1 VFLSPLGALTRGRRN
16 IAECSANKNIRVPFL
31 SRHGEGLER
40 DRQDVGANLLHER
53 LGANADIEAEE
64 SGAV

>member
-1 VFLSPLGALTRGRRN
+1 VFLPPLGALTWGRRN

-40 DRQDVGANLLHER
+40 DRQDVGANLL
-53 LGANADIEAEE
+53 GADADIEAEE

>member
-1 VFLSPLGALTRGRRN
+1 MFLPPLGALTWGRRN

-40 DRQDVGANLLHER
+40 DRQDVGANLL
-53 LGANADIEAEE
+53 GADADIEAEE

>member
-1 VFLSPLGALTRGRRN
+1 
-16 IAECSANKNIRVPFL
+16 
-31 SRHGEGLER
+31 LER

-64 SGAV
+64 SGAVWVQSWTWTTKLTSHPS

>member
-1 VFLSPLGALTRGRRN
+1 VFLPPLGALTRGRRN

-40 DRQDVGANLLHER
+40 DRQDVGANLL
-53 LGANADIEAEE
+53 GADADIEAEE

>member
-1 VFLSPLGALTRGRRN
+1 MFLSPLGALTRGRRN

-40 DRQDVGANLLHER
+40 DRQDVGANLL
-53 LGANADIEAEE
+53 GADADIEAEE

>member
-1 VFLSPLGALTRGRRN
+1 MFLPPLGALTRGRRN
-16 IAECSANKNIRVPFL
+16 IAECSAYKNIRVPFL

-40 DRQDVGANLLHER
+40 DRQDVGANLL
-53 LGANADIEAEE
+53 GADADIEAEE

>member
-1 VFLSPLGALTRGRRN
+1 MFLPPLGVLTRGRRN
-16 IAECSANKNIRVPFL
+16 IAECSAYKNIRVPFW

-40 DRQDVGANLLHER
+40 DRQDVGANLL
-53 LGANADIEAEE
+53 GADADIEAKE